1 MTSWNDTHLQLQD
14 AMKKEIET
22 MREIL
27 GNMKEEEHF
36 LVHKDKAAWHYT
48 IQERTQLFNRLTEV
62 QKNEQK
68 LAISLQ
74 QMVLPHSGNEL
85 RSLEE
90 ILPRD
95 DENRSETL
103 SLRDQILALIDRMNL
118 QSSRNEMLFVLG
130 HGGKRDFPF
139 FLRLFFRMGR
149 VFFPIFGE
157 FEEHFITAALQV
169 HTVHKS

>member
-1 MTSWNDTHLQLQD
+1 MTLWNETHLQLQD

-36 LVHKDKAAWHYT
+36 LVHKDKTAWHYT
-48 IQERTQLFNRLTEV
+48 IEERTQLLNRLTEV
-62 QKNEQK
+62 QKQEHK

-74 QMVLPHSGNEL
+74 QMVLPHNDNEL
-85 RSLEE
+85 HSLEE

-118 QSSRNEMLFVLG
+118 QSSRNEMLFELAKYREKYPT
-130 HGGKRDFPF
+130 HPQEQSEKKGKISLATMP
-139 FLRLFFRMGR
+139 
-149 VFFPIFGE
+149 
-157 FEEHFITAALQV
+157 EEEDNAA
-169 HTVHKS
+169 S

>member
-1 MTSWNDTHLQLQD
+1 MTLWNETHLQLQD

-36 LVHKDKAAWHYT
+36 LIHKDKAAWNYT
-48 IQERTQLFNRLTEV
+48 IEARNQLFQRLTET
-62 QKNEQK
+62 QRHAQR
-68 LAISLQ
+68 LATSLQ
-74 QMVLPHSGNEL
+74 EMVLPHSTKEI

-95 DENRSETL
+95 DENRPETL

-118 QSSRNEMLFVLG
+118 QSSRNEMLFELAKYREKYPSTLPETEKK
-130 HGGKRDFPF
+130 GKISLATMQDE
-139 FLRLFFRMGR
+139 GDN
-149 VFFPIFGE
+149 
-157 FEEHFITAALQV
+157 A
-169 HTVHKS
+169 

>member
-1 MTSWNDTHLQLQD
+1 MTAWNETHLQLQD

-27 GNMKEEEHF
+27 GKMKEEEHF

-48 IQERTQLFNRLTEV
+48 IEERNQLLSRLTEV
-62 QKNEQK
+62 QKQEQK
-68 LAISLQ
+68 LASSLQ
-74 QMVLPHSGNEL
+74 QMILPQSGREL
-85 RSLEE
+85 HPLEE

-118 QSSRNEMLFVLG
+118 QSSRNEMLLELAKYREKYPV
-130 HGGKRDFPF
+130 HPQEQPEKKGKI
-139 FLRLFFRMGR
+139 FLATM
-149 VFFPIFGE
+149 PE
-157 FEEHFITAALQV
+157 DEDNA
-169 HTVHKS
+169 KP